1 MHAFG
6 VMRVLC
12 RASGASFLTALV
24 LPILAFS
31 ISTSFAQ
38 APVPSW
44 PQKPVRFIL
53 PFGPASGADTVG
65 RLFAD
70 RLSARWNKPVV
81 IDNRPGGD
89 GLVAIN
95 AFTSANDDHVLF
107 LAPTGTFLSHPYEH
121 DILPYDAER
130 DLVPVVGVAT
140 IVLAVT
146 VPASLDVHTLGEF
159 VALARAQP
167 GKLNAAT
174 AAGHANFLWQSFLK
188 STGLQVTKV
197 PYRDVIPAI
206 ADLAEGRIQIV
217 LSSLAAAQPQIQSGK
232 VRLIAITSGERTS
245 ITPDT
250 PTVAEAGF
258 PALTL
263 DGLIG
268 LYGPRGMPLKL
279 REAIAATFRE
289 VAASEP
295 LIAERLA
302 ATGQVV
308 NVLGPEE
315 FAARIKEQR
324 QQLVAIAK
332 ELGMKAAQVQQ

>member
-1 MHAFG
+1 MVRHLVRSIVA
-6 VMRVLC
+6 VL
-12 RASGASFLTALV
+12 LTA
-24 LPILAFS
+24 
-31 ISTSFAQ
+31 FA
-38 APVPSW
+38 ATPSPAQQW

-53 PFGPASGADTVG
+53 PFGPASGADTLG

-70 RLSARWNKPVV
+70 RLAARWGKPIV

-95 AFTSANDDHVLF
+95 AFTSARDDHTFF

-121 DILPYDAER
+121 DTLPYDAER
-130 DLVPVVGVAT
+130 DLVPVVGLAT

-146 VPASLDVHTLGEF
+146 VPTSLNVNSLAEF
-159 VALARAQP
+159 VELARAQP

-174 AAGHANFLWQSFLK
+174 AAGHTNFLWQGFLK

-217 LSSLAAAQPQIQSGK
+217 LSSLAAAQPQIQTGK
-232 VRLIAITSGERTS
+232 VKLIAITSQRRS
-245 ITPDT
+245 PIAPNT

-268 LYGPRGMPLKL
+268 VYGPRNMPLDL
-279 REAIAATFRE
+279 RKKIAAAFGE
-289 VAASEP
+289 IAAAEP
-295 LIAERLA
+295 LIAQRLA
-302 ATGQVV
+302 ATGQVITI
-308 NVLGPEE
+308 LPPLE
-315 FAARIKEQR
+315 FAARVKEQR
-324 QQLVAIAK
+324 NQLADIARMIGLK
-332 ELGMKAAQVQQ
+332 TAAQ